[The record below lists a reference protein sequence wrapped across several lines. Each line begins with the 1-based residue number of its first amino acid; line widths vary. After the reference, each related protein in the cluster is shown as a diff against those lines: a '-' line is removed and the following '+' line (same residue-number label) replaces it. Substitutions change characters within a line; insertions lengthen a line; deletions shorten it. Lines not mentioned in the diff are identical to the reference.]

1 MLGLFV
7 LGTLCGLLWAL
18 ERWLD
23 NPQVYPGG
31 PVTQYGAW
39 ASFRRFTGVG
49 FAAWRVCLVA
59 GCGAF
64 GLTCEPICFRG
75 QLWGRSH
82 KVDFGRDAFI
92 RSFINQSIFCNRKV
106 VKVNHNK
113 QANRIDYI
121 C

>member
-59 GCGAF
+59 GRGAL

-82 KVDFGRDAFI
+82 KAYQRGASGFGRAS
-92 RSFINQSIFCNRKV
+92 RLETRTKESSLHAR
-106 VKVNHNK
+106 
-113 QANRIDYI
+113 
-121 C
+121 